1 MAGERAIEAERGW
14 LTGLR
19 WSVAAAAIVAAHAA
33 GAYVLLATPADT
45 PPPGAP
51 QAPILIELAP
61 PAAAPEIAAVEPT
74 PEPVTEETPE
84 PVVEPTPEPVVEEVV
99 EPEPEPVVEPE
110 PLPEPEPVVEPEP
123 EPELPA
129 IANAPIPMARP
140 TPPRP
145 RPQQQE
151 RPRETRT
158 AERRQVEPPPPRRQ
172 QRETQRPREQR
183 RQQAAPSVAAQG
195 ERRREVSQGAQ
206 SRPSVSPARWQSQVQ
221 ARLNR
226 FKRTPRGGGR
236 GTAQL
241 SFSMDANGAVTG
253 ARLVR
258 SAGNAALDEAAV
270 ALVRRAS
277 PFPAPPNGAVSL
289 SVPIRFD

>member
-110 PLPEPEPVVEPEP
+110 PLPDPEPIVEPEPEPVVEPEP
-123 EPELPA
+123 DGLEA
-129 IANAPIPMARP
+129 G
-140 TPPRP
+140 
-145 RPQQQE
+145 
-151 RPRETRT
+151 
-158 AERRQVEPPPPRRQ
+158 EPPTVRPVGKPR
-172 QRETQRPREQR
+172 T
-183 RQQAAPSVAAQG
+183 
-195 ERRREVSQGAQ
+195 RRRSG
-206 SRPSVSPARWQSQVQ
+206 PPA
-221 ARLNR
+221 
-226 FKRTPRGGGR
+226 
-236 GTAQL
+236 
-241 SFSMDANGAVTG
+241 
-253 ARLVR
+253 
-258 SAGNAALDEAAV
+258 
-270 ALVRRAS
+270 
-277 PFPAPPNGAVSL
+277 
-289 SVPIRFD
+289 